1 MKRSKITLVAT
12 SGLVG
17 LSILAGSMAY
27 AAGNSDTKPA
37 EELQQFLTA
46 NPEVAAVVAD
56 VETKT
61 GGKVMDAEFDDETQG
76 NGVVEF
82 EIVTADGTE
91 LDVLYALAD
100 GSMTVDDED
109 EDDDGDDSENEADD
123 DGKTDDDKDN
133 K

>member
-1 MKRSKITLVAT
+1 MKRNKIALAAA

-17 LSILAGSMAY
+17 LSVLAGSLAY
-27 AAGNSDTKPA
+27 AANGSSAKDA

-61 GGKVMDAEFDDETQG
+61 GGKVVEAEFDDDTQG

-82 EIVTADGTE
+82 EIVKADGSEQEVYYT
-91 LDVLYALAD
+91 LAD
-100 GSMTVDDED
+100 GSMAIDVDDED
-109 EDDDGDDSENEADD
+109 EGENEADD
-123 DGKTDDDKDN
+123 N